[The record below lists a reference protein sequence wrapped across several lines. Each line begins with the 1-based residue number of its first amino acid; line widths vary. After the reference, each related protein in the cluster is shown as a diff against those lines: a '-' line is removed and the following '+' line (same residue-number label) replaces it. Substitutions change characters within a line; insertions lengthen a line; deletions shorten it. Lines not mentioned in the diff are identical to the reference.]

1 MALKELAKPGER
13 LKMTYEE
20 FLAWAD
26 EDVHAEWVNG
36 EVIIHMT
43 AKDRHQDIVRFLIVL
58 FDLFD
63 QFFRVGKFRSAPFQM
78 KLSPEGSGREP
89 DILFVAREHES
100 RLTEEGVA
108 GPADLVVEIVSDD
121 SVVRDRVEKFE
132 EYEQHGVPEYWII
145 DPRPKRQRAEFYQL
159 DERGQYRPVPVE
171 ADGRYHSRALPGF
184 WLQVDW
190 LLADELPYSL
200 FALGGAP
207 HPPGGWGGGAARRA
221 GGVSDGVLV
230 QKKKGRCV
238 P

>member
-108 GPADLVVEIVSDD
+108 GPADLVVEI
-121 SVVRDRVEKFE
+121 
-132 EYEQHGVPEYWII
+132 PEWNKNFA
-145 DPRPKRQRAEFYQL
+145 R
-159 DERGQYRPVPVE
+159 ERE
-171 ADGRYHSRALPGF
+171 H
-184 WLQVDW
+184 
-190 LLADELPYSL
+190 
-200 FALGGAP
+200 
-207 HPPGGWGGGAARRA
+207 
-221 GGVSDGVLV
+221 
-230 QKKKGRCV
+230 
-238 P
+238 